1 MNQEQTSINYDLYT
15 PRLTAPIAFVLVFVV
30 CTFFPKI
37 YTFFPVLGKVR
48 IVLLVGIALLI
59 TFLATYKNYQNLT
72 AHKNPI
78 CKAWVAFL
86 GVMLVGVLI
95 SQDRG
100 LSQNTFIAA
109 AKIFLIFFIMIKI
122 TDSYRRLDVILAVFG
137 ACGAGMG
144 LFAAAGR
151 QVIGEYRSIALETGL
166 FGDPNDLGLLLNS
179 TLPFLLFFY
188 LTGRSKRL
196 ALIGMSIIVIA
207 IISTFSRG
215 AFLGLCVMG
224 FAFSVLV
231 GRMMKRYILLAILAF
246 TLIFVFA
253 PESHMERMATIVN
266 WESGET
272 GMTQRR
278 IDAWK
283 IGLAEGLK
291 RPILGRGAG
300 TSIYAMGTTSG
311 DWHVMHNS
319 PLQIFI
325 EMGLVGLFF
334 YGLLFYI
341 PYRFYRYIAKRA
353 DEFSGE
359 ELLRFKTTLLA
370 LIGFGATAFFLPQ
383 GYSPILF
390 MLTGFLVIESEL
402 MIGRLDREDNQ
413 FSPQY
418 GS

>member
-1 MNQEQTSINYDLYT
+1 MKRKQSGVDYNLYT
-15 PRLTAPIAFVLVFVV
+15 PRITVPIALLLVFVI

-37 YTFFPVLGKVR
+37 YSFLPILGKIR
-48 IVLLVGIALLI
+48 IVLLAGIGLLL
-59 TFLATYKNYQNLT
+59 TFMATNKNYHNPT

-86 GVMLVGVLI
+86 LVMLLGVLY
-95 SQDRG
+95 SPDRG
-100 LSQNTFIAA
+100 LTQNTFIAA

-122 TDSYRRLDVILAVFG
+122 ADNYRRLDVILAMFG
-137 ACGAGMG
+137 ACGVGMG
-144 LFAAAGR
+144 LFATIGR

-179 TLPFLLFFY
+179 TLPFVLFFY
-188 LTGRSKRL
+188 LTGRYKRI
-196 ALIGMSIIVIA
+196 ALIGMVIIVIA

-224 FAFSVLV
+224 LAFSVMV
-231 GRMMKRYILLAILAF
+231 GRMMKRYILLAVLAF
-246 TLIFVFA
+246 VLIFVFA

-266 WESGET
+266 WETSKY

-283 IGLAEGLK
+283 IGFMEGLK
-291 RPILGRGAG
+291 NPILGNGAG
-300 TSIYAMGTTSG
+300 TSVYTMGRMSR

-319 PLQIFI
+319 PLQVFM
-325 EMGLVGLFF
+325 EMGLIGLFI
-334 YGLLFYI
+334 YGLLFYF
-341 PYRFYRYIAKRA
+341 PYRFYKYITKRK
-353 DEFSGE
+353 DEFSSE

-370 LIGFGATAFFLPQ
+370 LIGFGVTSFFLPQ

-390 MLTGFLVIESEL
+390 MLSGFLVIESEL
-402 MIGRLDREDNQ
+402 MIGRLDREHNQ
-413 FSPQY
+413 LSPQHA
-418 GS
+418 S